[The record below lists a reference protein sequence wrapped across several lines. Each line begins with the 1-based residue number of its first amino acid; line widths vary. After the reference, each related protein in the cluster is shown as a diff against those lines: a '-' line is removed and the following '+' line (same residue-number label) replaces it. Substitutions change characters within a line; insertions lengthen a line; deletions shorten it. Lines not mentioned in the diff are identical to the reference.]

1 MGCTVSFTCCEEEE
15 EDTPDRPDHQ
25 SEASLAAKGKRTRGR
40 KTRKKGERR
49 KLLKPEEAEAPNAH
63 TFKAKSFKRP
73 RVCGACRQPLGQQG
87 LCCRV
92 CKYICHKKCESKVA
106 AACSTPV
113 NYELSS
119 SLDIPSKHVNPTA
132 LVTSNPEGFSNTRR
146 KPSQPCS
153 WSVELNMEPGQELDL
168 TYITERIIAVSY
180 PPGGSQ
186 LTYHQQLREVAHM
199 LKSKHADN
207 YLILNLSERRHDIEK
222 LNPQVKD
229 FGWPDLHAPPLDI
242 LCSLCKAMDSWL
254 NADPQHVVVIHC
266 KGNKGRTGVVVASYM
281 YYNSICASAHQ
292 ALDRYAMKKF
302 YDDKVAAV
310 SQPSQKRYVTYF
322 SELLSGKT
330 KVNNMP
336 LFLHHI
342 VVQGLPNFEANGG
355 CRPFLKIYQ
364 AMQPLYTSG
373 VYNITTEHSNSFCI
387 TIEPGLPLKGDILVK
402 CYHKK
407 YRSATRD
414 EVFRAQFHTCVV
426 QDFSPLALGKEELD
440 AACRDERFPE
450 NGKVEFIFSPGPEK
464 PPGSDMYQN
473 DPELSVDYNT
483 SDPLIRWDSYETFNV
498 HREDSVE
505 EVPHTEGPVDGSLYA
520 RVKKKGSTDSVPTA
534 GNGLSVSTS
543 GAAQHNRSMS
553 TDSGNSTAST
563 KTERTD
569 DPHSHLHGAAATA
582 AGGTAAGAGGAG
594 EPAKRPAR
602 NGGGRE
608 ESACGTAQASAALRV
623 VPVQVHVNGGSAGTE
638 RETDILD
645 DDDLASGGAC
655 GSGKAGEGAVSAS
668 AEDRVAARNRIVNV
682 QPALV
687 NGYAHD
693 RRAGNIPGETV
704 VMNAVNRSYSAA
716 PVRNAHGNSGMGL
729 YQEQTMKSSIVIR
742 SPEPVPNQTVAF
754 DQNSAYQ
761 HVGPAFQ
768 QQQQSMA
775 ERGGFYGHPAAEVTG
790 DRIGAPAPQRTPQ
803 IPARSMSS
811 RMAVQRTVSSWQSRS
826 RPLTRQQSDVTYDRP
841 VPGKAYEQELPPGQ
855 VLALGFPD
863 LQAQADFEKSL
874 LELNKLIQELDP
886 TFKPLGPPPDGN
898 CAIVN
903 RPTTES
909 TTDHRSPSN
918 KSIVYN
924 QAVNGNGYVQ
934 KPVEEYTENMRPSED
949 IIVQHTQT
957 LAFAS
962 PTWNSAPEQGKP
974 QEVVHNGRVAYAGG
988 LCAAQQPGAPP
999 PQPHQAEQQ
1008 VGRTMAQ
1015 RAGRDEKE
1023 GSEGA
1028 RTPRSN
1034 SSLSYSLSPCSSPE
1048 PNSPTPTAAAS
1059 SHTTT
1064 HSEGHAGGRPRSER
1078 AEVGSGGGTPVPGGR
1093 EESVPPTPAFPVCPP
1108 TPYVNQGRCT
1118 PGMYGSPF
1126 TPGLHSYSP
1135 PEGGYGASPSLGSR
1149 LGMGAGGRPH
1159 LRNGSEAPLQKSN
1172 SVGAQS
1178 HNSQSY
1184 NSPGNVASPATG
1196 LTSPQGLSVNS
1207 QPRTF
1212 GKAPQAQAIGSAPNA
1227 GGILL
1232 QHHGSPTSNADG
1244 QVHQGHASVNHSAE
1258 TYGHPQQN
1266 WQYRGSPV
1274 QHLWTPPTNSP
1285 VLGGNGQQQESSDH
1299 PVQQGSVE
1307 GALQQLQQQPALPEK
1322 RYPPG
1327 GDWVVSSPHYTLVNR
1342 ESPSPLASG
1351 TPTMS
1356 CFSPSSTLPG
1366 TLHAN
1371 FSRQSS
1377 VTSLP
1382 SDVSAETR
1390 AYVKFVQDT
1399 TKYWYK
1405 KDISR
1410 DQAIAV
1416 LKDSEPGSFIIRDS
1430 HSFRGAYG
1438 LAVKVAMPPPSVL
1451 QQTKKGDLA
1460 NELVRHYLIEST
1472 PKGVRLKGCPNEPFF
1487 GSLSALVYQHSIT
1500 PLALPCQL
1508 IIPDKDPMECSET
1521 DSSEANT
1528 ANSASELLK
1537 QGAACNVLFLGSVE
1551 MESLTG
1557 PQAIAKAVGEVL
1569 EASAATPAATAVH
1582 FKVSAQGITLTDNQ
1596 RKLFFRRHY
1605 PSITVTFCDL
1615 DPQERKWQN
1624 NGSNSANIFGFVA
1637 KKQASTTDNLC
1648 HLFAELEP
1656 EQPAGAIVNFVTK
1669 VMLGSQ
1675 NVSTKPAPTP

>member
-15 EDTPDRPDHQ
+15 EDHQ
-25 SEASLAAKGKRTRGR
+25 SEASLAAKGKGKRGR
-40 KTRKKGERR
+40 KKRKKDERR

-92 CKYICHKKCESKVA
+92 CKYICHKKCESKVRLKQILRLILHTSHTHTVLA
-106 AACSTPV
+106 THSRQRSPV
-113 NYELSS
+113 
-119 SLDIPSKHVNPTA
+119 A
-132 LVTSNPEGFSNTRR
+132 
-146 KPSQPCS
+146 CS
-153 WSVELNMEPGQELDL
+153 WSVELSMEPGQELDL
-168 TYITERIIAVSY
+168 TYITERIISVSY

-186 LTYHQQLREVAHM
+186 LTYHQQLREVARM

-498 HREDSVE
+498 HQ
-505 EVPHTEGPVDGSLYA
+505 VPHTEGPVDGSLYA
-520 RVKKKGSTDSVPTA
+520 RVKKKGSTDSVPAA
-534 GNGLSVSTS
+534 GNGLSVPTS

-569 DPHSHLHGAAATA
+569 DPHSHLHGAAA
-582 AGGTAAGAGGAG
+582 AGGAAAGAGGAG

-602 NGGGRE
+602 NGGGGRE

-645 DDDLASGGAC
+645 DDDNLASGGAG
-655 GSGKAGEGAVSAS
+655 GSGKAGEGAVGAS
-668 AEDRVAARNRIVNV
+668 AEDRVAARNRIVDV
-682 QPALV
+682 QPAL
-687 NGYAHD
+687 
-693 RRAGNIPGETV
+693 
-704 VMNAVNRSYSAA
+704 
-716 PVRNAHGNSGMGL
+716 
-729 YQEQTMKSSIVIR
+729 
-742 SPEPVPNQTVAF
+742 
-754 DQNSAYQ
+754 
-761 HVGPAFQ
+761 Q
-768 QQQQSMA
+768 QQPSVNHQQSMA
-775 ERGGFYGHPAAEVTG
+775 ERGGFYGHPAAAEVTG
-790 DRIGAPAPQRTPQ
+790 DRMGAPAPQRTPQ

-811 RMAVQRTVSSWQSRS
+811 RMAVQRTASSWQSRS

-841 VPGKAYEQELPPGQ
+841 APGKAYEQELPPGQ

-903 RPTTES
+903 RSTTES
-909 TTDHRSPSN
+909 TAGHRSPSN

-934 KPVEEYTENMRPSED
+934 KSVEEYTENMRPSEE
-949 IIVQHTQT
+949 H
-957 LAFAS
+957 
-962 PTWNSAPEQGKP
+962 P
-974 QEVVHNGRVAYAGG
+974 
-988 LCAAQQPGAPP
+988 
-999 PQPHQAEQQ
+999 
-1008 VGRTMAQ
+1008 
-1015 RAGRDEKE
+1015 
-1023 GSEGA
+1023 
-1028 RTPRSN
+1028 
-1034 SSLSYSLSPCSSPE
+1034 
-1048 PNSPTPTAAAS
+1048 
-1059 SHTTT
+1059 
-1064 HSEGHAGGRPRSER
+1064 EGHAGGGPRSER
-1078 AEVGSGGGTPVPGGR
+1078 AEVGSGGATPVPGGR

-1108 TPYVNQGRCT
+1108 TPYVNQG
-1118 PGMYGSPF
+1118 
-1126 TPGLHSYSP
+1126 
-1135 PEGGYGASPSLGSR
+1135 
-1149 LGMGAGGRPH
+1149 GRPH

-1172 SVGAQS
+1172 SVGAQA

-1184 NSPGNVASPATG
+1184 NSPGNVSSPAAG
-1196 LTSPQGLSVNS
+1196 LTSPQGLAVST

-1212 GKAPQAQAIGSAPNA
+1212 GKGPQAQAPGSAPNP
-1227 GGILL
+1227 GGFLL

-1244 QVHQGHASVNHSAE
+1244 QVHHGVEAF
-1258 TYGHPQQN
+1258 GHPQQN

-1274 QHLWTPPTNSP
+1274 QHLWTPPTNSA
-1285 VLGGNGQQQESSDH
+1285 VLGGNGQQQESSNH

-1307 GALQQLQQQPALPEK
+1307 GVLQQQQLQQQQQPALPEK

-1327 GDWVVSSPHYTLVNR
+1327 GDWVVSSPHYSLVNR
-1342 ESPSPLASG
+1342 ESPSPLSSG
-1351 TPTMS
+1351 MPTMS

-1366 TLHAN
+1366 TLHPN